1 MKTISQDQVREEV
14 EEEEV
19 EATNKEGGGE
29 ESSKVEKKGGFAGS
43 PLRREAGLLAGRA
56 NPGMEVTPT
65 SNQRRRFQ
73 NLCRRSTGGEGGV
86 KVGACFNENHSKSA
100 MPTRTSTTAFVR

>member
-1 MKTISQDQVREEV
+1 M
-14 EEEEV
+14 

-86 KVGACFNENHSKSA
+86 KVRACFNENFSKSA
-100 MPTRTSTTAFVR
+100 MPTRTSTTAFVRWGER